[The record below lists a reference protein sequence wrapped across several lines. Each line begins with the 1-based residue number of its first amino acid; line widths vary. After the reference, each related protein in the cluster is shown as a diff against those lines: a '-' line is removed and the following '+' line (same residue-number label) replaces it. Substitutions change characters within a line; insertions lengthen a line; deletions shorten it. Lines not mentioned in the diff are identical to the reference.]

1 MIRATGTMSSIPGRP
16 MSITALVLAV
26 TVMGIGCRSSAQG
39 PGAALDAYSK
49 ALRKQDYAAAY
60 ELMSSSFRDK
70 HSKEEFV
77 RMMKENSDEASET
90 AERLR
95 VKPKEMA
102 VTAEFR
108 YGLGDRMR
116 LIREGDSWRIA
127 SNPIQLYSQ
136 ATPREAL
143 RSFVRAYK
151 LKRWDVMLRF
161 VPNVYRE
168 RMDVAKLQR
177 QFEGESRED
186 VDVMMKMLE
195 ANIDEPI
202 TDKGDEARMTYGERY
217 EVKFIREDG
226 LWKIRDID

>member
-1 MIRATGTMSSIPGRP
+1 MGGLTSFIGA
-16 MSITALVLAV
+16 ALVLV
-26 TVMGIGCRSSAQG
+26 FTTLGCGSSARG

-70 HSKEEFV
+70 HSREEFV
-77 RMMKENSDEASET
+77 RMMKENSQEASET

-95 VKPKEMA
+95 VKPKELA
-102 VTAEFR
+102 VTAEVR

-116 LIREGDSWRIA
+116 LVREGDRWRIA
-127 SNPIQLYSQ
+127 SNPIQFYSQ

-168 RMDVAKLQR
+168 RMNVDKLQR
-177 QFEGESRED
+177 QFEGDSRED

-202 TDKGDEARMTYGERY
+202 TDKGNEARMTYGDRY

>member
-1 MIRATGTMSSIPGRP
+1 MIRSIGIQGGLT
-16 MSITALVLAV
+16 SLISAALVLVFAAA
-26 TVMGIGCRSSAQG
+26 GCGSSAKG

-70 HSKEEFV
+70 HSREEFV
-77 RMMKENSDEASET
+77 RMMKENSQEASET

-95 VKPKEMA
+95 VKPTDVA

-116 LIREGDSWRIA
+116 LVREGDRWRIA
-127 SNPIQLYSQ
+127 SNPIQFYSQ

-168 RMDVAKLQR
+168 RMNVDKLRR
-177 QFEGESRED
+177 QFEGDSRED

-202 TDKGDEARMTYGERY
+202 IDKGNEARMTYGDRY